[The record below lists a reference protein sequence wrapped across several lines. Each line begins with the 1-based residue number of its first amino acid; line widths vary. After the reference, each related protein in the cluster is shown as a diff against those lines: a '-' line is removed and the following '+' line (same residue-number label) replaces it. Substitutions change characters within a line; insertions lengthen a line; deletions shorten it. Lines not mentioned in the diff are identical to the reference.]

1 MGESSNYIRNVNRHY
16 NRDFTPGLLVS
27 CPVQNSEHH
36 PFFMVISPGNRDP
49 MRPQSRVRKYDIAS
63 NKLSASPRPLVV
75 PLGVPLL
82 VVLDLVHRPH
92 GAFHVLHPL
101 EALVEREIVANCVL
115 KVKNSDDFK
124 CISRVSEVQVPG
136 TRKTFFIV
144 AKVR

>member
-1 MGESSNYIRNVNRHY
+1 M
-16 NRDFTPGLLVS
+16 
-27 CPVQNSEHH
+27 
-36 PFFMVISPGNRDP
+36 IS
-49 MRPQSRVRKYDIAS
+49 QVTK
-63 NKLSASPRPLVV
+63 SASPRPLVV

-92 GAFHVLHPL
+92 GALHVLHPL
-101 EALVEREIVANCVL
+101 EALVEREIVTNCVL